1 MRPFNFTH
9 AVPAPILPTYSLNQK
24 LTIHFLAMSLMAI
37 FLKTALKKKYLFFI
51 SGIDV
56 YCLEPGSKRANTLKN
71 KASKLHFYLFLSCL
85 K

>member
-1 MRPFNFTH
+1 MQ
-9 AVPAPILPTYSLNQK
+9 SLRLFYLLTPLIQI
-24 LTIHFLAMSLMAI
+24 LTIHFLAMSLRAV

-56 YCLEPGSKRANTLKN
+56 YCLEPGPKRANALKN
-71 KASKLHFYLFLSCL
+71 KASKLYFYLFLSCL